1 MNEGFTGIKDVDK
14 LIIQNMD
21 TRTFLNTY
29 QIKNKYIHSLF
40 SDNVFKNRAEKEFPN
55 VSKTKVTTWK
65 QFYFDLIYWV
75 NLLKEKYGFESHDF
89 KTHPKEY
96 RDIIDNYL
104 IKWLNIDNM
113 TSDYVIH
120 AMNNM
125 LYEAI
130 RVGDIDFI
138 KFAISKGANNYQG
151 ALNYAAS
158 FGNIEAF
165 EYLRENYPN
174 LNLEKALIYAI
185 NSSNR
190 IKNKSRMIE
199 HIQTLIDAKGY

>member
-1 MNEGFTGIKDVDK
+1 MSEGFTGIKDVDK

-55 VSKTKVTTWK
+55 VRRFGFISWK

-75 NLLKEKYGFESHDF
+75 NLLKEKYGFESRDF
-89 KTHPKEY
+89 KAHPKEY

-130 RVGDIDFI
+130 RVNDIDFI
-138 KFAISKGANNYQG
+138 KFAIGKGANNYQG

-158 FGNIEAF
+158 FGNIESF

>member
-1 MNEGFTGIKDVDK
+1 MNEGFSGIKDVDK

-40 SDNVFKNRAEKEFPN
+40 SESIFEQRVKKEFPN
-55 VSKTKVTTWK
+55 VIKSKLITWK

-89 KTHPKEY
+89 KAHPKEY

-104 IKWLNIDNM
+104 IKWLNIENM

-125 LYEAI
+125 LYESI
-130 RVGDIDFI
+130 RVNDIDFI
-138 KFAISKGANNYQG
+138 KFAINKGANTYQG
-151 ALNYAAS
+151 AMNYAAS
-158 FGNIEAF
+158 FGSIEAF
-165 EYLRENYPN
+165 EYLRQNYPD
-174 LNLEKALIYAI
+174 LSLEISLIYAMKGK
-185 NSSNR
+185 S
-190 IKNKSRMIE
+190 KNKSKMIE